1 MMGFEGGEEYR
12 EAGRIASE
20 VRRMVRDLVRPGRR
34 ILEVCEEVE
43 ASIMELGGL
52 PAFPCNVC
60 VNEVAAHYTSSPRDE
75 SKIPEGGLVKVDLGV
90 CVEGYIADTAVT
102 LAFDESYAPMVSAS
116 MKGLEAALNFLRPG
130 ISLGDVGARIEKAIK
145 NYGFKPI
152 RNLTGHKMERF
163 MLHAG
168 KSVPNVYSGVGLKV
182 LEGEVYAVE
191 PFVTTLDGAGIV
203 VEGHGV
209 YIYRYVKEKGL
220 KEEKDRLL
228 IRMIRENY
236 KTMPFA
242 LRWISRL
249 KERPE
254 LLSRFPSLVDRG
266 YVAGYPVLI
275 EEFGKP
281 VAQSEHTVLI
291 TGQGCI
297 VLTA

>member
-1 MMGFEGGEEYR
+1 MGIEGGEEYR

-20 VRRMVRDLVRPGRR
+20 VRRTVRDLVKPGKR
-34 ILEVCEEVE
+34 ILQVCEEVE
-43 ASIMELGGL
+43 STIMELGGL

-60 VNEVAAHYTSSPRDE
+60 VNEVAAHYTSTPGDE
-75 SKIPEGGLVKVDLGV
+75 SRIPEDGLVKVDLGV
-90 CVEGYIADTAVT
+90 SVEGYIADTALT
-102 LAFDESYAPMVSAS
+102 IALDGSYAPMVSAS
-116 MKGLEAALNFLRPG
+116 MKGLEAAIEFMRPG
-130 ISLGDVGARIEKAIK
+130 VSLRDVGARIEQAIE

-163 MLHAG
+163 ILHAG
-168 KSVPNVYSGVGLKV
+168 KSVPNVSSGVGLKV

-191 PFVTTLDGAGIV
+191 PFVTTLDGAGRV

-220 KEEKDRLL
+220 KDEKDRLL
-228 IRMIRENY
+228 IKMIWENH

-242 LRWISRL
+242 LRWIDSKL
-249 KERPE
+249 KERPDI
-254 LLSRFPSLVDRG
+254 LKRFPRLVDAG
-266 YVAGYPVLI
+266 CVASYPVLI

-291 TGQGCI
+291 TARGCV